1 MVSVRNTLGD
11 SIRAMLGIKPPP
23 PSPQAVAVIREAMLK
38 LLGEDGAVR
47 HPQLHTR
54 LHQIHDAQ
62 GLWHVRIELYAH
74 LCEQFDE
81 PHAGDCLENLTPLFK
96 GQIPK
101 ALLDSAFL
109 GTGPRR
115 ATRGR

>member
-23 PSPQAVAVIREAMLK
+23 PSPQAVAAIREAMLR
-38 LLGEDGAVR
+38 LLGEDGYAR

-62 GLWHVRIELYAH
+62 GLWHARVELYAH
-74 LCEQFDE
+74 LCEQCDE
-81 PHAGDCLENLTPLFK
+81 PRARECLASLMPLFK

-101 ALLDSAFL
+101 ALLDSADM
-109 GTGPRR
+109 GTAPGR
-115 ATRGR
+115 ARQGR

>member
-23 PSPQAVAVIREAMLK
+23 PSPQAVAAIREAMLR
-38 LLGEDGAVR
+38 LLGEDAYAR
-47 HPQLHTR
+47 HPQHHTR

-62 GLWHVRIELYAH
+62 GLWHARVELYAH

-81 PHAGDCLENLTPLFK
+81 PHARECLASLMPLFK

-101 ALLDSAFL
+101 ALLDSADM
-109 GTGPRR
+109 GSAPGRPRQ
-115 ATRGR
+115 GR